1 MDKFNLDDMLS
12 RPVVSQSE
20 RPSFVLD
27 ENSDIEN
34 VNDVQ
39 YDQEIVD
46 QNLKQQHESQQR
58 EQQQEIEHATEAID
72 EGFMPHRDMAET
84 IVNLLDGMQSSFLPM
99 LIEKRTFTEKERE
112 TLQTMDLSGATEYIG
127 ADTKAMLYKK
137 WLYYEKK
144 IKKVPFNTGETKRLI
159 NATERY
165 AKTVDL
171 KMTPMQGLLA
181 AYSEV
186 IFNRGKLILTD

>member
-1 MDKFNLDDMLS
+1 MDKGTKAQVFNLDDMLS
-12 RPVVSQSE
+12 RPVVNQAE
-20 RPSFVLD
+20 RPSFILNEEEQITD
-27 ENSDIEN
+27 A
-34 VNDVQ
+34 NDVQ
-39 YDQEIVD
+39 FDEIIQE
-46 QNLKQQHESQQR
+46 ETR
-58 EQQQEIEHATEAID
+58 QQQQPVVETAEQVID

-84 IVNLLDGMQSSFLPM
+84 IVNLLDGMQSSFLPL

-112 TLQTMDLSGATEYIG
+112 TLQTMDLSGATEYTG
-127 ADTKAMLYKK
+127 TDQKAMIYKK

-144 IKKVPFNTGETKRLI
+144 IKKVPFNAGESKRLI

-165 AKTVDL
+165 AKTVDMKL
-171 KMTPMQGLLA
+171 TPIQGLMA